1 VCAASIAVVDDEAP
15 VRTALRRLLRL
26 ANYDVETFDG
36 GAALLAALGR
46 RRLDCVLLDVN
57 LQGLNGFEVLARL
70 NEAGWA
76 IPTIFITASD
86 DPDLD
91 DAARRAG
98 AKGLLRKPFSNEA
111 LLAAVERALG
121 TKPKAS

>member
-1 VCAASIAVVDDEAP
+1 MVDDEAP

-36 GAALLAALGR
+36 GDALLAALGR
-46 RRLDCVLLDVN
+46 RRLDCLLLDVN
-57 LQGLNGFEVLARL
+57 LQGRNGFEVLAHL
-70 NEAGWA
+70 NEAGCA

-91 DAARRAG
+91 DASRRAG
-98 AKGLLRKPFSNEA
+98 AKDLLRKPFSNEV